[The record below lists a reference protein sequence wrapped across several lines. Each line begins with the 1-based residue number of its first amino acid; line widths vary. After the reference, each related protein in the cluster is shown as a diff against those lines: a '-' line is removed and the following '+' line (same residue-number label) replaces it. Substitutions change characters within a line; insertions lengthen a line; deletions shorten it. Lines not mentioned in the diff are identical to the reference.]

1 MFSDKE
7 SHALDFFKA
16 AGDVHISGYFAQ
28 QPAPQVDED
37 KFAMNWMFPEL
48 RSMSDGSVST
58 RITRI
63 MKKLASSGK
72 FPALP
77 SDVSSGSI
85 RVTALSEL
93 DAAGVWPHRMAAISG
108 HDLKGW
114 SAMWEYIL
122 ITIASITPGN
132 KLIILT

>member
-1 MFSDKE
+1 M
-7 SHALDFFKA
+7 
-16 AGDVHISGYFAQ
+16 
-28 QPAPQVDED
+28 
-37 KFAMNWMFPEL
+37 
-48 RSMSDGSVST
+48 R
-58 RITRI
+58 
-63 MKKLASSGK
+63 KLVSSGK
-72 FPALP
+72 ITGLP

-85 RVTALSEL
+85 RVTALCEM

-132 KLIILT
+132 KFINLL